1 MVSPRPANPAV
12 TPNLSYRDAPAAMR
26 WLGEVLGFQTTVL
39 YEEADGRVAYAQ
51 LVWQDGA
58 INLSSSQEGGRL
70 PTTGPSSIV
79 LTADDAHAVD
89 RYYERAV
96 AAGAEVMIPLED
108 TFYGNYGFTLRDPEG
123 NLWSVGTRWI
133 DSDAAKRLPQRRG

>member
-58 INLSSSQEGGRL
+58 INLSSRQEVGRL
-70 PTTGPSSIV
+70 PASGPPSIA
-79 LTADDAHAVD
+79 LTAEDAQAVD

-96 AAGAEVMIPLED
+96 AAGAEVMVPLED
-108 TFYGNYGFTLRDPEG
+108 TFYGNHGFTLRDAEG